1 MGPNYLNPMS
11 SKNALT
17 NLIELA
23 SNVAD
28 AFTTALYT
36 VDLEEGTLKL
46 RSHLTLS
53 SHLKTDAT
61 FVIGEGLLGEA
72 ALHRDSR
79 IDDFAGADS
88 SHLEWYSEPEDI
100 KGLMVVPVVRRELEG
115 ILVVDSKE
123 NYSFTPKLQKLIN
136 GFADQMG
143 WYLSLE
149 KETPSWIDGEPAD
162 FQQMMKWCRFLND
175 SPHRKALSERFLN
188 IPRSLIQCDATA
200 VVWFESDGTGR
211 ITHSKGWGQG
221 FKSLTVESGTGICG
235 SCLNSGQPMLVPNT
249 LSHPWIVFSED
260 EPSLSFGSLMAAPIA
275 SEKRMLGMVVCAT
288 RARNGLNQTDM
299 DRLTLMTHFVA
310 SALNPGNASPQADLI
325 LDRNQKTPSSSEYF
339 LPVHAKALEAEI
351 IRENDTATL
360 LSIRIQNAATLFKQK
375 RQERSNL
382 LLDQI
387 IRYLTDKVDPPKI
400 FMKHSDEGLALIL
413 TGRSEQEIHEF
424 EYTIRE
430 ALSRVS
436 FNLEGTQVKL
446 EFEYGLASFPSDGGD
461 LKKLIKTSWSRTI
474 HSEEGVHG

>member
-1 MGPNYLNPMS
+1 MS
-11 SKNALT
+11 FKNALT
-17 NLIELA
+17 NLIELT

-36 VDLEEGTLKL
+36 VNLEEGTLQL

-53 SHLKTDAT
+53 SHLITDAT
-61 FVIGEGLLGEA
+61 FVIGEGLLGQA
-72 ALHRDSR
+72 ALHRDSCV
-79 IDDFAGADS
+79 DDFSGADA
-88 SHLEWYSEPEDI
+88 SHLEWYSKPEDI

-149 KETPSWIDGEPAD
+149 KKTPSWIDGEPAD

-211 ITHSKGWGQG
+211 VAHSKGWGQG
-221 FKSLTVESGTGICG
+221 LKSLTVESGTGICG
-235 SCLNSGQPMLVPNT
+235 SCLDNGQPMLVPNT
-249 LSHPWIVFSED
+249 LNHPWIVFSED
-260 EPSLSFGSLMAAPIA
+260 EPSVSFGSVMAAPIA
-275 SEKRMLGMVVCAT
+275 NEKRMLGMVVCAS

-310 SALNPGNASPQADLI
+310 SGLDHKNSAPQADLI
-325 LDRNQKTPSSSEYF
+325 LDRRERTTPSSGNF
-339 LPVHAKALEAEI
+339 LPVHVKALEAEI
-351 IRENDTATL
+351 IRGNQPITL
-360 LSIRIQNAATLFKQK
+360 MSIRIQNAAVFLKQK
-375 RQERSNL
+375 RQERSDL
-382 LLDQI
+382 LLNQI
-387 IRYLTDKVDPPKI
+387 VKYLSGKIGPLKI
-400 FMKHSDEGLALIL
+400 FMKHSDEGLILML
-413 TGRSEQEIHEF
+413 TGLTDQETHEF
-424 EYTIRE
+424 EYTIRD

-436 FNLEGTQVKL
+436 FNLEGTQIKL
-446 EFEYGLASFPSDGGD
+446 EFEYGVASFPSDGND
-461 LKKLIKTSWSRTI
+461 LKELMGTSWARTT

>member
-1 MGPNYLNPMS
+1 MS

-36 VDLEEGTLKL
+36 VNLEDGTLKL

-53 SHLKTDAT
+53 SHFKTDAT
-61 FVIGEGLLGEA
+61 FTIGEGLLGQA

-79 IDDFAGADS
+79 VDDFAGADA
-88 SHLEWYSEPEDI
+88 SHLEWYSEPESI

-149 KETPSWIDGEPAD
+149 KRSPNWIDGEPAD

-200 VVWFESDGTGR
+200 VVWFESDGVGR

-221 FKSLTVESGTGICG
+221 LKSLAVESGAGICG
-235 SCLNSGQPMLVPNT
+235 SCLDNGQPMLVPNT
-249 LSHPWIVFSED
+249 LSHPWIVFSEN
-260 EPSLSFGSLMAAPIA
+260 EPSMPFESLMVAPIA
-275 SEKRMLGMVVCAT
+275 NEKRMLGMVVCAT
-288 RARNGLNQTDM
+288 RTRNGLKQIDM

-310 SALNPGNASPQADLI
+310 STLSQKSAPPQADLI
-325 LDRNQKTPSSSEYF
+325 MNQSEKSASSSGHF
-339 LPVHAKALEAEI
+339 LPVHIKALESEI
-351 IRENDTATL
+351 IRENRPVTVM
-360 LSIRIQNAATLFKQK
+360 SIRIQNASALLKQK
-375 RQERSNL
+375 RQERADL
-382 LLDQI
+382 LLNQVVT
-387 IRYLTDKVDPPKI
+387 YLSDKIDPLKL
-400 FMKHSDEGLALIL
+400 FMKHSNEGLNVMLADL
-413 TGRSEQEIHEF
+413 SDQEIHEF
-424 EYTIRE
+424 EYSVRE

-436 FNLEGTQVKL
+436 FNLDGNQMKL
-446 EFEYGLASFPSDGGD
+446 EFEYGLASFPSDGSNF
-461 LKKLIKTSWSRTI
+461 KKLIETSWARTT
-474 HSEEGVHG
+474 HSEESVHG

>member
-1 MGPNYLNPMS
+1 MS
-11 SKNALT
+11 SKNALA
-17 NLIELA
+17 NLIELT

-36 VDLEEGTLKL
+36 VNLEEGTLQL

-61 FVIGEGLLGEA
+61 FMIGEGLLGEA

-79 IDDFAGADS
+79 IDDFTGVDA
-88 SHLEWYSEPEDI
+88 SHLDWYDEPEDI

-149 KETPSWIDGEPAD
+149 KRSPNWIDGEPAD

-200 VVWFESDGTGR
+200 VVWFESDSTGR
-211 ITHSKGWGQG
+211 VTHSKGWGQG
-221 FKSLTVESGTGICG
+221 LKSLSIESGTGICG
-235 SCLNSGQPMLVPNT
+235 SCVNNGQPMLVPNT
-249 LSHPWIVFSED
+249 LNHPWIVFSED
-260 EPSLSFGSLMAAPIA
+260 EPSFSFGSVMAAPIA
-275 SEKRMLGMVVCAT
+275 NEKRMMGMVVCAT
-288 RARNGLNQTDM
+288 RARNGLKQIDM

-310 SALNPGNASPQADLI
+310 SSL
-325 LDRNQKTPSSSEYF
+325 NQKSTPPPSDLMLTHDKEAAPASEYF
-339 LPVHAKALEAEI
+339 LPVHLKALEAEF
-351 IRENDTATL
+351 IRDNRPVTV
-360 LSIRIQNAATLFKQK
+360 LSIRLQNANAFLKQK
-375 RQERSNL
+375 RQERADIL
-382 LLDQI
+382 MDQI
-387 IRYLTDKVDPPKI
+387 VNYLSGKIDPHKI
-400 FMKHSDEGLALIL
+400 FIRHSDEGLSLLLTDLID
-413 TGRSEQEIHEF
+413 QEIHEF
-424 EYTIRE
+424 EYSVRE
-430 ALSRVS
+430 TLSRVS
-436 FNLEGTQVKL
+436 FNLERTQIIL
-446 EFEYGLASFPSDGGD
+446 EFEFGLASFPYDGRD
-461 LKKLIKTSWSRTI
+461 LKTLIETSWIRTT
-474 HSEEGVHG
+474 HSEESVHG

>member
-1 MGPNYLNPMS
+1 MS
-11 SKNALT
+11 SKSALT
-17 NLIELA
+17 NLTELA

-28 AFTTALYT
+28 AFTIALYT

-53 SHLKTDAT
+53 SHFKTDAT
-61 FVIGEGLLGEA
+61 FTIGEGLLGQA

-79 IDDFAGADS
+79 IDDFAGADA
-88 SHLEWYSEPEDI
+88 SHLEWYSEPESI

-136 GFADQMG
+136 GFAEQMG

-149 KETPSWIDGEPAD
+149 KKAPNWIDGEPAD

-188 IPRSLIQCDATA
+188 IPRSLVQCDATA

-221 FKSLTVESGTGICG
+221 LKSLAVEIGAGICG
-235 SCLNSGQPMLVPNT
+235 SCLDNGQPMLVPNT

-260 EPSLSFGSLMAAPIA
+260 EPSMSFGSLMVAPIA
-275 SEKRMLGMVVCAT
+275 NEKRVLGMVVCAT
-288 RARNGLNQTDM
+288 RSRNGLKQIDM

-310 SALNPGNASPQADLI
+310 SALSQKSAPQQADL
-325 LDRNQKTPSSSEYF
+325 LLNRNEQATPSSDHF
-339 LPVHAKALEAEI
+339 LPVHVKALEAEI
-351 IRENDTATL
+351 IRGNRPVTVM
-360 LSIRIQNAATLFKQK
+360 SIRIQNAAVLLKQK
-375 RQERSNL
+375 RRETSNL
-382 LLDQI
+382 LLDQVVTYLSDKLDPLKLF
-387 IRYLTDKVDPPKI
+387 IR
-400 FMKHSDEGLALIL
+400 HSDEGLNIMLADL
-413 TGRSEQEIHEF
+413 SDQEIHEF
-424 EYTIRE
+424 EYSVRE
-430 ALSRVS
+430 TLSQVS
-436 FNLEGTQVKL
+436 FNMEGTQMKL
-446 EFEYGLASFPSDGGD
+446 EFEYGFASFPSDGNN
-461 LKKLIKTSWSRTI
+461 LKKLIETSWDRTT
-474 HSEEGVHG
+474 HSEESVHG

>member
-1 MGPNYLNPMS
+1 MS

-17 NLIELA
+17 NLIELT

-36 VDLEEGTLKL
+36 VNLEDGTLKL

-79 IDDFAGADS
+79 VDDFAGADA
-88 SHLEWYSEPEDI
+88 SHLEWYSEPEEI

-123 NYSFTPKLQKLIN
+123 NYSFTPKLQKLIS

-149 KETPSWIDGEPAD
+149 KRTPSWIDGEPAD
-162 FQQMMKWCRFLND
+162 FQQIMKWCRFLND

-200 VVWFESDGTGR
+200 VVWFESNGTGR
-211 ITHSKGWGQG
+211 VSHSKGWGQG
-221 FKSLTVESGTGICG
+221 LKSLTIESGTGICG
-235 SCLNSGQPMLVPNT
+235 SCLNTGQPMLVPNT
-249 LSHPWIVFSED
+249 LNHPWIVFSED
-260 EPSLSFGSLMAAPIA
+260 EPSAPFGSIMAAPIA
-275 SEKRMLGMVVCAT
+275 NEKRMLGMVVCAT
-288 RARNGLNQTDM
+288 RARNGMKQTDM
-299 DRLTLMTHFVA
+299 DRLSLMTHFVA
-310 SALNPGNASPQADLI
+310 SSLEQKNTTPQANLI
-325 LDRNQKTPSSSEYF
+325 VNRSAKTPASSEYF
-339 LPVHAKALEAEI
+339 LPVHVKALEAEI
-351 IRENDTATL
+351 IKEKSPVSV
-360 LSIRIQNAATLFKQK
+360 LSIRIQNAASVLKQK
-375 RQERSNL
+375 RQERSNP

-387 IRYLTDKVDPPKI
+387 AQFLSSKIDPLKL
-400 FMKHSDEGLALIL
+400 FLRHSDEGLAVMLSGL
-413 TGRSEQEIHEF
+413 SEQEIHEL
-424 EYTIRE
+424 EYSIRV
-430 ALSRVS
+430 ALSGAS
-436 FNLEGTQVKL
+436 FNLEETQIEL
-446 EFEYGLASFPSDGGD
+446 EFEYGLASFPADGSD
-461 LKKLIKTSWSRTI
+461 LKELIKTSWARTTQ
-474 HSEEGVHG
+474 SEESVHG

>member
-1 MGPNYLNPMS
+1 MS
-11 SKNALT
+11 SKNALA
-17 NLIELA
+17 NLIELT

-36 VDLEEGTLKL
+36 VNLEEGTLKL

-53 SHLKTDAT
+53 PHLKTDAT
-61 FVIGEGLLGEA
+61 FAIGEGLLGQA

-79 IDDFAGADS
+79 IDDFSGADA
-88 SHLEWYSEPEDI
+88 SHLEWYSQPEEI
-100 KGLMVVPVVRRELEG
+100 KGLMIVPVMRRELEG

-149 KETPSWIDGEPAD
+149 KKNPNWIEGEPAD

-221 FKSLTVESGTGICG
+221 LKSLTVESGTGICG
-235 SCLNSGQPMLVPNT
+235 SCLDSGQPMLVPNT
-249 LSHPWIVFSED
+249 LNHPWIVFSED
-260 EPSLSFGSLMAAPIA
+260 EPSVSFGSVMAAPIA
-275 SEKRMLGMVVCAT
+275 NEKRMLGLVVCAT
-288 RARNGLNQTDM
+288 RARNSLKQPDM
-299 DRLTLMTHFVA
+299 DRLTLMTNFTA
-310 SALNPGNASPQADLI
+310 SALDRRNTPPQSDLI
-325 LDRNQKTPSSSEYF
+325 LNTSEKNSYSSQHF
-339 LPVHAKALEAEI
+339 LPVHVKAFEAEI
-351 IRENDTATL
+351 IQRNSPTSVM
-360 LSIRIQNAATLFKQK
+360 SIRIENTGILFKKK
-375 RQERSNL
+375 RQERSDL

-387 IRYLTDKVDPPKI
+387 ATYLSDKIDPLKM
-400 FMKHSDEGLALIL
+400 FLRHSDEGLVLIL
-413 TGRSEQEIHEF
+413 PGLNEQEVYEL
-424 EYTIRE
+424 EYSVRE
-430 ALSRVS
+430 ALSRIS
-436 FNLEGTQVKL
+436 FNLEGTQMKL
-446 EFEYGLASFPSDGGD
+446 EFEYGLASSPTDGSD
-461 LKKLIKTSWSRTI
+461 LKGLIETSWARTTQT
-474 HSEEGVHG
+474 EENVHG

>member
-1 MGPNYLNPMS
+1 MS

-36 VDLEEGTLKL
+36 VNLEEGTLKL

-61 FVIGEGLLGEA
+61 FVIGEGLLGQA
-72 ALHRDSR
+72 ALHRDTR
-79 IDDFAGADS
+79 IDDFAGADA
-88 SHLEWYSEPEDI
+88 SHLEWYSEPEEI

-149 KETPSWIDGEPAD
+149 KRTPNWIDGEPAD

-175 SPHRKALSERFLN
+175 SPHRKALSERFLH

-211 ITHSKGWGQG
+211 ITHSKGWGQNL
-221 FKSLTVESGTGICG
+221 KSLTVESGTGICG
-235 SCLNSGQPMLVPNT
+235 SCLDSGQPMLVPNT
-249 LSHPWIVFSED
+249 LNHPWIVFSED
-260 EPSLSFGSLMAAPIA
+260 EPSVPFGS
-275 SEKRMLGMVVCAT
+275 
-288 RARNGLNQTDM
+288 
-299 DRLTLMTHFVA
+299 
-310 SALNPGNASPQADLI
+310 
-325 LDRNQKTPSSSEYF
+325 
-339 LPVHAKALEAEI
+339 
-351 IRENDTATL
+351 
-360 LSIRIQNAATLFKQK
+360 
-375 RQERSNL
+375 
-382 LLDQI
+382 
-387 IRYLTDKVDPPKI
+387 VD
-400 FMKHSDEGLALIL
+400 
-413 TGRSEQEIHEF
+413 GRSHRQRKTNAGHGGL
-424 EYTIRE
+424 RHP
-430 ALSRVS
+430 R
-436 FNLEGTQVKL
+436 TQRP
-446 EFEYGLASFPSDGGD
+446 ETNG
-461 LKKLIKTSWSRTI
+461 
-474 HSEEGVHG
+474 HGSINAHDPLCRFSMEP

>member
-1 MGPNYLNPMS
+1 MS

-36 VDLEEGTLKL
+36 VNLEDGTLKL

-61 FVIGEGLLGEA
+61 FVIGEGLLGQA

-79 IDDFAGADS
+79 IDDFAGADA
-88 SHLEWYSEPEDI
+88 SHLEWYSEPESI

-149 KETPSWIDGEPAD
+149 KRTPNWIDGEPAD

-188 IPRSLIQCDATA
+188 IPRSLIPCDATA

-221 FKSLTVESGTGICG
+221 LKSLSVESGAGICG
-235 SCLNSGQPMLVPNT
+235 SCLDSGQPMLVPNT
-249 LSHPWIVFSED
+249 LSHPWIVFSEN
-260 EPSLSFGSLMAAPIA
+260 EPSMPFGSLMAAPIVN
-275 SEKRMLGMVVCAT
+275 EKRILGMVVCAT
-288 RARNGLNQTDM
+288 RARNGLKQTDM

-310 SALNPGNASPQADLI
+310 SALSQKSTPPQADL
-325 LDRNQKTPSSSEYF
+325 LLNRSEKTTPYSDHF
-339 LPVHAKALEAEI
+339 LPVHVNALEAEI
-351 IRENDTATL
+351 IRGNRPVTVM
-360 LSIRIQNAATLFKQK
+360 SIRIQNVAALLKQK

-382 LLDQI
+382 LIDQVAT
-387 IRYLTDKVDPPKI
+387 YLSDKIDLLKL
-400 FMKHSDEGLALIL
+400 FMRHSDEGLNIIL
-413 TGRSEQEIHEF
+413 ADLSDQEIHEF
-424 EYTIRE
+424 EYSVRE
-430 ALSRVS
+430 TLSQVS
-436 FNLEGTQVKL
+436 FNLEGTQIKL
-446 EFEYGLASFPSDGGD
+446 EFEYGLASFPSDGGN
-461 LKKLIKTSWSRTI
+461 LKKLIEISWARTT
-474 HSEEGVHG
+474 HSEESVHG

>member
-1 MGPNYLNPMS
+1 MS

-36 VDLEEGTLKL
+36 VNLEEGTLKL

-61 FVIGEGLLGEA
+61 FAIGEGLLGQA

-79 IDDFAGADS
+79 VDDFAGADA

-149 KETPSWIDGEPAD
+149 NRSPNWIDGEPAD

-175 SPHRKALSERFLN
+175 SPHRKALSERFLR

-200 VVWFESDGTGR
+200 VIWFESDGSGR

-221 FKSLTVESGTGICG
+221 LKSLTVESGTGICG
-235 SCLNSGQPMLVPNT
+235 SCLISGQPMLVPNT
-249 LSHPWIVFSED
+249 LNHPWIVFAND
-260 EPSLSFGSLMAAPIA
+260 EPSAPFGSVMAAPIA

-288 RARNGLNQTDM
+288 RARNGLKQPDL

-310 SALNPGNASPQADLI
+310 SALDHKKNAPMQTELI
-325 LDRNQKTPSSSEYF
+325 VNRGQKTSASSEYF
-339 LPVHAKALEAEI
+339 LPVHVKALETEFVKRGSPLSI
-351 IRENDTATL
+351 
-360 LSIRIQNAATLFKQK
+360 LSIRIENAGTLFKDK
-375 RQERSNL
+375 HSERSDL

-387 IRYLTDKVDPPKI
+387 ATFLSGKIDSLKI
-400 FMKHSDEGLALIL
+400 FMRHSDEGLILIL
-413 TGRSEQEIHEF
+413 TGLNEQEIYEV
-424 EYTIRE
+424 EYSVRE
-430 ALSRVS
+430 ALSRIS
-436 FNLEGTQVKL
+436 FNLEGTKMEL
-446 EFEYGLASFPSDGGD
+446 EFEYGLASFPADGSD
-461 LKKLIKTSWSRTI
+461 LKKLIETSWSKTTQ
-474 HSEEGVHG
+474 SEESIHG

>member
-1 MGPNYLNPMS
+1 MS

-36 VDLEEGTLKL
+36 VNLEEGTLKL

-79 IDDFAGADS
+79 IDDFAGADA
-88 SHLEWYSEPEDI
+88 SHLEWYTEPEEI

-123 NYSFTPKLQKLIN
+123 NYSFTPKLQKLIS

-149 KETPSWIDGEPAD
+149 KRTPNWIDGEPAD
-162 FQQMMKWCRFLND
+162 FQQIMKWCRFLND
-175 SPHRKALSERFLN
+175 SPHRKALSERFLH

-211 ITHSKGWGQG
+211 ITHSKGWGQNL
-221 FKSLTVESGTGICG
+221 KSLAVESGTGICG
-235 SCLNSGQPMLVPNT
+235 SCLDSGQPMLVPNT

-260 EPSLSFGSLMAAPIA
+260 EPSVPFGSLMAAPIA
-275 SEKRMLGMVVCAT
+275 NEKRMLGMVVCAT
-288 RARNGLNQTDM
+288 RARNGLKQTDM

-310 SALNPGNASPQADLI
+310 SAWSHKNTPPQPDLI
-325 LDRNQKTPSSSEYF
+325 LNRSEETAHSSEYF
-339 LPVHAKALEAEI
+339 LPVHVKALEAEI
-351 IRENDTATL
+351 IRGNNPVTV
-360 LSIRIQNAATLFKQK
+360 LSIRIQNAAALLKQK

-382 LLDQI
+382 LMDQI
-387 IRYLTDKVDPPKI
+387 VTCLSDKIDTLKL
-400 FMKHSDEGLALIL
+400 FMKHSDEGLVLML
-413 TGRSEQEIHEF
+413 TGLSDQEILEF
-424 EYTIRE
+424 EYSVRE
-430 ALSRVS
+430 TLSRVS
-436 FNLEGTQVKL
+436 FNLEGTRIAL
-446 EFEYGLASFPSDGGD
+446 EFEYGLASFPSDGSD
-461 LKKLIKTSWSRTI
+461 LKELIETSWARTTQ
-474 HSEEGVHG
+474 SEESVHG

>member
-1 MGPNYLNPMS
+1 MS

-36 VDLEEGTLKL
+36 VNLEEGTLKL

-53 SHLKTDAT
+53 SHLKADAT
-61 FVIGEGLLGEA
+61 FVIGEGLLGQA

-79 IDDFAGADS
+79 IDDFAGADA
-88 SHLEWYSEPEDI
+88 SHLEWYSEPENI

-149 KETPSWIDGEPAD
+149 KRTPNWIDGEPAD
-162 FQQMMKWCRFLND
+162 FQQIMKWCRFLND
-175 SPHRKALSERFLN
+175 SPHRKALSERFLH

-211 ITHSKGWGQG
+211 ITHSKGWGQNL
-221 FKSLTVESGTGICG
+221 KPLTVESGTGICG

-260 EPSLSFGSLMAAPIA
+260 EPSVPFESLMAAPIA
-275 SEKRMLGMVVCAT
+275 NEKRMLGMVVCAT
-288 RARNGLNQTDM
+288 RARNGLKQTDM

-310 SALNPGNASPQADLI
+310 SALEHKNTPPQPDLI
-325 LDRNQKTPSSSEYF
+325 LNRSEKITPSTEYF
-339 LPVHAKALEAEI
+339 LPVHVKALEAEV
-351 IRENDTATL
+351 IRGNNPVTV
-360 LSIRIQNAATLFKQK
+360 LSIRIQNAAALLKQK
-375 RQERSNL
+375 RQERSDL
-382 LLDQI
+382 LMDQI
-387 IRYLTDKVDPPKI
+387 VTYLSDKIDPLKL
-400 FMKHSDEGLALIL
+400 FMKHSDEGLILML
-413 TGRSEQEIHEF
+413 TGLSDQEILEF
-424 EYTIRE
+424 EYSIRE
-430 ALSRVS
+430 TLSRVS
-436 FNLEGTQVKL
+436 FNLEGAQIEL
-446 EFEYGLASFPSDGGD
+446 EFEYGLASFPSDGSD
-461 LKKLIKTSWSRTI
+461 LKELIETSWARTTQ
-474 HSEEGVHG
+474 SEESVHG

>member
-1 MGPNYLNPMS
+1 MS

-36 VDLEEGTLKL
+36 VNLEDGTLKL

-61 FVIGEGLLGEA
+61 FVIGEGLLGQA

-79 IDDFAGADS
+79 VDDFAGADA
-88 SHLEWYSEPEDI
+88 SHLEWYSEPEAI

-115 ILVVDSKE
+115 ILVIDSKE

-149 KETPSWIDGEPAD
+149 KRTPNWIDGEPAD

-221 FKSLTVESGTGICG
+221 LKSLAVESGAGICG
-235 SCLNSGQPMLVPNT
+235 SCLDSGQPMLVPNT
-249 LSHPWIVFSED
+249 LSHPWIVFSEN
-260 EPSLSFGSLMAAPIA
+260 EPSMPFGSLMAAPIA
-275 SEKRMLGMVVCAT
+275 NEKRMLGMVVCAT
-288 RARNGLNQTDM
+288 RARNGLKQTDM
-299 DRLTLMTHFVA
+299 DRLTLMVHFVA
-310 SALNPGNASPQADLI
+310 SALSQKSTPPQADLI
-325 LDRNQKTPSSSEYF
+325 LNRNEKTSPSSDHF
-339 LPVHAKALEAEI
+339 LPVHVKALEAEVLK
-351 IRENDTATL
+351 ENRPITVM
-360 LSIRIQNAATLFKQK
+360 SIRIQNAAALLKQK
-375 RQERSNL
+375 RQERSDL
-382 LLDQI
+382 LIDQVV
-387 IRYLTDKVDPPKI
+387 RYLSDKIDPLKL
-400 FMKHSDEGLALIL
+400 FMRHSDEGLNIIL
-413 TGRSEQEIHEF
+413 ADLNDQEIHEF
-424 EYTIRE
+424 EYSVRE
-430 ALSRVS
+430 TLSRVS
-436 FNLEGTQVKL
+436 FNLEGAQMKL
-446 EFEYGLASFPSDGGD
+446 EFEYGLASFPSDGND
-461 LKKLIKTSWSRTI
+461 LKKLIETSWARTT
-474 HSEEGVHG
+474 HSEESVHG